1 MFDVWSLEDDYFS
14 DPEETNLKAPV
25 QLFSKGGNTFSCIA
39 QAVEMPWDAN
49 RLHKNTRVHSVRS
62 CEQECR
68 RYNTQHIR
76 MIQNYNFTTH
86 AGFMWGC
93 IFSLFLLVLALTINF
108 HQSVCLKLQFLN
120 KKKEETQL
128 KGEIEKVPRRHS
140 LVSVLGFAHDCKC
153 VGEIYHDS
161 LVT

>member
-1 MFDVWSLEDDYFS
+1 
-14 DPEETNLKAPV
+14 
-25 QLFSKGGNTFSCIA
+25 
-39 QAVEMPWDAN
+39 MPWDAN
-49 RLHKNTRVHSVRS
+49 RLHKNTRAHSVRS

-86 AGFMWGC
+86 AGFIWGC
-93 IFSLFLLVLALTINF
+93 ILSLFLLVLALTINF
-108 HQSVCLKLQFLN
+108 HQSVCLKLQFLS

-128 KGEIEKVPRRHS
+128 DGGIEKVPRRHS
-140 LVSVLGFAHDCKC
+140 LVSVSGFENDCKC

-161 LVT
+161 SYLSPCIQEIYKHQSKTSCNGTQIQNILQLRHFNKRLCTI